1 MLSSID
7 MALSAERILV
17 VESDPDISDLIARQA
32 LKPLGYQVSVAI
44 DAASAIRLAVQA
56 APDLIIA
63 NLVLP
68 GLSGKDL
75 LVALTSQGISAPF
88 IVLANKGNETDVIQ
102 AFRLGAADY
111 VTTPVRE
118 AEVVSAVERVLKQT
132 REGRA
137 REQLDRQLKQANTEL
152 QRRVRELTTI
162 FAIGQAVISITDQR
176 VLFEKIVEGAAQVS
190 EADMG
195 WLTLRDEKT
204 RAFHL
209 SAHLK
214 LPEAWAKKMNQPLD
228 DGMGGLVALSGETL
242 AINGDP
248 LKQFKMAQLGKSA
261 VVVPIKAQNEVIGL
275 LAMVRKADR
284 PIEQSTQSLLEAL
297 ADYASISLVNAQ
309 LFRALA
315 QSADVAQKGEKRRY
329 DRFEGLRR
337 EIQEQ
342 VQAAQYPLQMLLSD
356 QMGSLTADQRKAL
369 NTIRI
374 ALERMSLLTS
384 REATKPLRRP

>member
-1 MLSSID
+1 

-17 VESDPDISDLIARQA
+17 VESDPDVSDLIARQA
-32 LKPLGYQVSVAI
+32 LKPLGYQISVAT

-56 APDLIIA
+56 APDLIIS

-75 LVALTSQGISAPF
+75 LVALSSQGISAPF
-88 IVLANKGNETDVIQ
+88 IVLANKGSENDVIQ

-111 VTTPVRE
+111 ITLPIRE
-118 AEVVSAVERVLKQT
+118 TEVVVAVERVLKQT

-137 REQLDRQLKQANTEL
+137 REQLDRQLKQTNAEL

-162 FAIGQAVISITDQR
+162 FTIGRAVISITDLR

-195 WLTLRDEKT
+195 WLSLRDEKT
-204 RAFHL
+204 HAIHL
-209 SAHLK
+209 SAHLG

-228 DGMGGLVALSGETL
+228 DGMGGLVSLSGETL
-242 AINGDP
+242 SINGEP
-248 LKQFKMAQLGKSA
+248 LKQFKIAQIGRSA

-284 PIEQSTQSLLEAL
+284 PFDQSVQSLLEAL

-315 QSADVAQKGEKRRY
+315 SSADAAQKGEKRRY

-342 VQAAQYPLQMLLSD
+342 VQTAQYPLQLLLSE
-356 QMGSLTADQRKAL
+356 QMGTLTSDQKAAL
-369 NTIRI
+369 NTLRV
-374 ALERMSLLTS
+374 ALERMAVLTS

>member
-1 MLSSID
+1 

-17 VESDPDISDLIARQA
+17 VESDPDVSDLIARQA
-32 LKPLGYQVSVAI
+32 LKPLGYQINVAT
-44 DAASAIRLAVQA
+44 DAASAIRQAVQA
-56 APDLIIA
+56 APDLIIS

-75 LVALTSQGISAPF
+75 LVALSSQGISAPF
-88 IVLANKGNETDVIQ
+88 IVLANKGSENDVIQ
-102 AFRLGAADY
+102 AFRLGAADFI
-111 VTTPVRE
+111 TMPIRE
-118 AEVVSAVERVLKQT
+118 TEVVVAVERVLKQT

-137 REQLDRQLKQANTEL
+137 REQLDRQLKQTNAEL

-162 FAIGQAVISITDQR
+162 FTIGRAVISITDQR
-176 VLFEKIVEGAAQVS
+176 MLFEKIVEGAVQVS

-195 WLTLRDEKT
+195 WLSLRDEKT
-204 RAFHL
+204 HAIHL

-228 DGMGGLVALSGETL
+228 DGMGGLVAVSGETL
-242 AINGDP
+242 AINGEP
-248 LKQFKMAQLGKSA
+248 LQQFKIAQIGNSA
-261 VVVPIKAQNEVIGL
+261 VVVPIKIQNEVIGL

-284 PIEQSTQSLLEAL
+284 PFDQSVQSLLEAL

-315 QSADVAQKGEKRRY
+315 SSADTAQKGEKRRY
-329 DRFEGLRR
+329 DRFEGLRL

-342 VQAAQYPLQMLLSD
+342 VQTAQYPLQLLLSE
-356 QMGSLTADQRKAL
+356 QMGSLTSDQKTAL
-369 NTIRI
+369 NTMRVS
-374 ALERMSLLTS
+374 LERMGVLTS